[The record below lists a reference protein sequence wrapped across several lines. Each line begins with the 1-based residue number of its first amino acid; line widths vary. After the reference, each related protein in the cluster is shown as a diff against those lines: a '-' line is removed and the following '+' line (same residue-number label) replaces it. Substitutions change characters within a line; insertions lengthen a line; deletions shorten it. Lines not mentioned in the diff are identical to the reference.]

1 MITSTR
7 RLHSVNVTLCN
18 KIKTKVTHCN
28 NKRENQR
35 IRRKLAHFVGC
46 QTLELAVF
54 DTSAV
59 KLDGA
64 LIGRIY
70 LMKFTA
76 IAAISSIALSSA
88 TSAIAGPEAE
98 VLHWWTSG
106 GEAKSVAVL
115 QKEFADNGG
124 TWTDMPVAGGGGD
137 AAMAAL
143 RARVL
148 SGNAPTAVQLKGP
161 AIQEWY
167 EEGVLAD
174 ISSVAEAQGWSAVLP
189 ASIAGH
195 MKCEGS
201 WCAAPVNV
209 HRVDWIW
216 ANASVLEANGIDMP
230 STWDEFNAAAE
241 KLQAAGIIPLAHG
254 GQAWQDAT
262 VFEAVALGIL
272 GANGFHKAFVE
283 LDEETLTSDAMVA
296 VFDQMRKM
304 RGYVDPNFSGRDW
317 NLATAMVMNG
327 EAAFQIMGDWA
338 KGEFMAAGKV
348 PGEDF
353 LCLST
358 PGEGF
363 LYNVDSFAMFAV
375 DGEDKTQGQNLLAE
389 LIVGQNFQK
398 VFNLNKGSIPARTD
412 VALDEFDTCAHI
424 SAADMSASSLSGS
437 LLPSYAHGMAL
448 RGAQSGAI
456 TDVVTAHFNSDMS
469 SAEAVAQLAKAVAN
483 SY

>member
-1 MITSTR
+1 MKSHVFGAVSGLAIIAST
-7 RLHSVNVTLCN
+7 
-18 KIKTKVTHCN
+18 
-28 NKRENQR
+28 
-35 IRRKLAHFVGC
+35 A
-46 QTLELAVF
+46 AV
-54 DTSAV
+54 AE
-59 KLDGA
+59 
-64 LIGRIY
+64 
-70 LMKFTA
+70 
-76 IAAISSIALSSA
+76 
-88 TSAIAGPEAE
+88 PQAE
-98 VLHWWTSG
+98 VLHYWTSG

-115 QKEFADNGG
+115 QEEFAANGG

-137 AAMAAL
+137 AAGTAL

-148 SGNAPTAVQLKGP
+148 AGNAPTAAQIKGP

-174 ISSVAEAQGWSAVLP
+174 ISAVAEANGWADVLP

-195 MKCEGS
+195 MQCDGT

-216 ANASVLEANGIDMP
+216 ANAEVLSANGIDMP
-230 STWDEFNAAAE
+230 TSWDEFNAAAE

-272 GANGFHKAFVE
+272 GAEGFHKAFVE
-283 LDEETLTSDAMVA
+283 LDMDTLKSDDMKA
-296 VFDQMRKM
+296 VFDQMRTM
-304 RGYVDPNFSGRDW
+304 RGFVDGNFSGRDW

-353 LCLST
+353 LCAST

-363 LYNVDSFAMFAV
+363 LYNVDSFAMFSV
-375 DGEDKTQGQNLLAE
+375 GGEDKQAGQALLAE
-389 LIVGQNFQK
+389 LVVGKKFQE

-412 VALDEFDTCAHI
+412 VALDAFDSCALL
-424 SAADMSASSLSGS
+424 SAADMQASSEGGS

-469 SAEAVAQLAKAVAN
+469 SDDAVQQLADAIAN
-483 SY
+483 SL

>member
-1 MITSTR
+1 M
-7 RLHSVNVTLCN
+7 TL
-18 KIKTKVTHCN
+18 KSA
-28 NKRENQR
+28 
-35 IRRKLAHFVGC
+35 LAASA
-46 QTLELAVF
+46 AV
-54 DTSAV
+54 
-59 KLDGA
+59 
-64 LIGRIY
+64 
-70 LMKFTA
+70 
-76 IAAISSIALSSA
+76 SIISA
-88 TSAIAGPEAE
+88 TAGFAGPEAE

-115 QKEFADNGG
+115 QEEFASKGG

-137 AAMAAL
+137 AAMTAL

-174 ISSVAEAQGWSAVLP
+174 ISSVAQANGWADVLP

-195 MKCEGS
+195 MKCEGT

-209 HRVDWIW
+209 HRIDWIW
-216 ANASVLEANGIDMP
+216 ANAAILEANGIAMP
-230 STWDEFNAAAE
+230 STWAEFNAAAE
-241 KLQAAGIIPLAHG
+241 KLQAAGITPLAHG

-262 VFEAVALGIL
+262 VFEAVALGVG
-272 GANGFHKAFVE
+272 GAEFFQKAFVE
-283 LDEETLTSDAMVA
+283 LDEATLTSDTMKA
-296 VFDQMRKM
+296 VFDQMRTM
-304 RGYVDPNFSGRDW
+304 RGFVDSNFSGRDW

-338 KGEFMAAGKV
+338 KGEFLAAGKQ
-348 PGEDF
+348 PGKDF
-353 LCLST
+353 LCAST

-363 LYNVDSFAMFAV
+363 LYNVDSFAMFDVAG
-375 DGEDKTQGQNLLAE
+375 DDKTAGQLLLAE
-389 LIVGQNFQK
+389 LIVGKNFQK

-412 VALDEFDTCAHI
+412 VALDQFDSCAHT
-424 SAADMSASSLSGS
+424 SAKDMADSNAGGS

-456 TDVVTAHFNSDMS
+456 TDVVTSHFNSDMS
-469 SAEAVAQLAKAVAN
+469 SDDAVQMLLQAVQN
-483 SY
+483 SM

>member
-1 MITSTR
+1 MN
-7 RLHSVNVTLCN
+7 LLSV
-18 KIKTKVTHCN
+18 
-28 NKRENQR
+28 
-35 IRRKLAHFVGC
+35 
-46 QTLELAVF
+46 
-54 DTSAV
+54 SAV
-59 KLDGA
+59 SGVA
-64 LIGRIY
+64 LVAA
-70 LMKFTA
+70 TA
-76 IAAISSIALSSA
+76 AFAE
-88 TSAIAGPEAE
+88 PQAE
-98 VLHWWTSG
+98 VLHYWTSG

-115 QKEFADNGG
+115 QEEFAANGG

-137 AAMAAL
+137 AAMTAL

-174 ISSVAEAQGWSAVLP
+174 ISAVAEANNWADVLP

-195 MKCEGS
+195 MMCEGT

-216 ANASVLEANGIDMP
+216 ANADVLEANDIAMP
-230 STWDEFNAAAE
+230 TSWAEFNAAAE

-272 GANGFHKAFVE
+272 GADGFHKAFVE
-283 LDEETLTSDAMVA
+283 LDTATLTSAEMVA
-296 VFDQMRKM
+296 VFDQMRTM
-304 RGYVDPNFSGRDW
+304 RGFVDSNFSGRDW

-353 LCLST
+353 LCAST
-358 PGEGF
+358 PGDGF

-375 DGEDKTQGQNLLAE
+375 DGEDRQAGQALLAE
-389 LIVGQNFQK
+389 LVVGQNFQK

-412 VALDEFDTCAHI
+412 VALDEFDSCALL
-424 SAADMSASSLSGS
+424 SASDMAESSENGS

-469 SAEAVAQLAKAVAN
+469 SSEAVQMLADAVAN
-483 SY
+483 SM

>member
-1 MITSTR
+1 MKTHVMGAVSCLAIVASTAA
-7 RLHSVNVTLCN
+7 
-18 KIKTKVTHCN
+18 
-28 NKRENQR
+28 
-35 IRRKLAHFVGC
+35 LAEP
-46 QTLELAVF
+46 Q
-54 DTSAV
+54 
-59 KLDGA
+59 
-64 LIGRIY
+64 
-70 LMKFTA
+70 
-76 IAAISSIALSSA
+76 
-88 TSAIAGPEAE
+88 AE
-98 VLHWWTSG
+98 VLHYWTSG

-115 QKEFADNGG
+115 QEEFAANGG

-137 AAMAAL
+137 AAGTAL

-148 SGNAPTAVQLKGP
+148 AGNAPTAAQIKGP

-174 ISSVAEAQGWSAVLP
+174 ISAVAEANNWADVLP

-195 MKCEGS
+195 MQCEGT

-216 ANASVLEANGIDMP
+216 ANAEVLAANGIEMP
-230 STWDEFNAAAE
+230 TTWDEFNAAAE
-241 KLQAAGIIPLAHG
+241 QLQAAGIIPLAHG

-272 GANGFHKAFVE
+272 GPDGFHKAFVE
-283 LDEETLTSDAMVA
+283 LDTETLTSDEMKA
-296 VFDQMRKM
+296 VFDQMRTM
-304 RGYVDPNFSGRDW
+304 RGFVDSNFSGRDW

-338 KGEFMAAGKV
+338 KGEFMAAGQV

-353 LCLST
+353 LCAST
-358 PGEGF
+358 PGDGF
-363 LYNVDSFAMFAV
+363 LYNVDSFAMFEV
-375 DGEDKTQGQNLLAE
+375 DGEEKQEGQALLAE
-389 LIVGQNFQK
+389 LVVGQNFQE

-412 VALDEFDTCAHI
+412 VSLDAFDSCAI
-424 SAADMSASSLSGS
+424 LSAEDMAASNESGS

-469 SAEAVAQLAKAVAN
+469 SEDAVQQLAAAIAN
-483 SY
+483 SL

>member
-1 MITSTR
+1 M
-7 RLHSVNVTLCN
+7 
-18 KIKTKVTHCN
+18 KTTV
-28 NKRENQR
+28 
-35 IRRKLAHFVGC
+35 
-46 QTLELAVF
+46 
-54 DTSAV
+54 
-59 KLDGA
+59 
-64 LIGRIY
+64 
-70 LMKFTA
+70 FTA
-76 IAAISSIALSSA
+76 V
-88 TSAIAGPEAE
+88 SAIALTLAAPAVAEPQAE

-137 AAMAAL
+137 AAMTAL

-174 ISSVAEAQGWSAVLP
+174 ISAVAEAEGWADVLP

-195 MKCEGS
+195 MKCDGN

-216 ANASVLEANGIDMP
+216 ANAEVLAANGIEMP
-230 STWDEFNAAAE
+230 NSWDEFNAAAD
-241 KLQAAGIIPLAHG
+241 KLAAAGITPLAHG

-272 GANGFHKAFVE
+272 GADGFQKAFVD
-283 LDEETLTSDAMVA
+283 LDMETLKSDGMVA

-304 RGYVDPNFSGRDW
+304 RGYVDDNFSGRDW

-327 EAAFQIMGDWA
+327 EAGFQIMGDWA
-338 KGEFMAAGKV
+338 KGEFLAAGKV
-348 PGEDF
+348 PGDDF
-353 LCLST
+353 LCASV
-358 PGEGF
+358 PGDGF
-363 LYNVDSFAMFAV
+363 LYNVDSFAMFDV
-375 DGEDKTQGQNLLAE
+375 KGDDKQAGQALLAE
-389 LIVGQNFQK
+389 LIVGKNFQE
-398 VFNLNKGSIPARTD
+398 VFNLNKGSIPARVD
-412 VALDEFDTCAHI
+412 VALDAFDSCAHL
-424 SAADMSASSLSGS
+424 SAKDMTDSADNGS

-469 SAEAVAQLAKAVAN
+469 SAEAVQMLANAVQN
-483 SY
+483 SL

>member
-1 MITSTR
+1 M
-7 RLHSVNVTLCN
+7 TL
-18 KIKTKVTHCN
+18 KSA
-28 NKRENQR
+28 
-35 IRRKLAHFVGC
+35 LAASA
-46 QTLELAVF
+46 AV
-54 DTSAV
+54 
-59 KLDGA
+59 
-64 LIGRIY
+64 
-70 LMKFTA
+70 
-76 IAAISSIALSSA
+76 SIISA
-88 TSAIAGPEAE
+88 TAGFAGPEAE

-115 QKEFADNGG
+115 QEEFASKGG

-137 AAMAAL
+137 AAMTAL

-174 ISSVAEAQGWSAVLP
+174 ISSVAQANGWADVLP

-195 MKCEGS
+195 MKCEGT

-209 HRVDWIW
+209 HRIDWIW
-216 ANASVLEANGIDMP
+216 ANAAILEANGIAMP
-230 STWDEFNAAAE
+230 TTWAEFNAAAE
-241 KLQAAGIIPLAHG
+241 KLQAAGITPLAHG

-262 VFEAVALGIL
+262 VFEAVALGVG
-272 GANGFHKAFVE
+272 GAEFFQKAFVE
-283 LDEETLTSDAMVA
+283 LDEATLTSDTMKA
-296 VFDQMRKM
+296 VFDQMRTM
-304 RGYVDPNFSGRDW
+304 RGFVDSNFSGRDW

-338 KGEFMAAGKV
+338 KGEFLAAGKQ
-348 PGEDF
+348 PGKDF
-353 LCLST
+353 LCAST

-363 LYNVDSFAMFAV
+363 LYNVDRFAMFVVAG
-375 DGEDKTQGQNLLAE
+375 DDKTAGQLLLAE
-389 LIVGQNFQK
+389 LIVGKNFQK

-412 VALDEFDTCAHI
+412 VALDEFDSCAHT
-424 SAADMSASSLSGS
+424 SAKDMADSNAGGS

-456 TDVVTAHFNSDMS
+456 TDVVTSHFNSDMS
-469 SAEAVAQLAKAVAN
+469 SDDAVQMLLQAVQN
-483 SY
+483 SM

>member
-1 MITSTR
+1 MKNFAVGAVSFCALVAST
-7 RLHSVNVTLCN
+7 
-18 KIKTKVTHCN
+18 
-28 NKRENQR
+28 
-35 IRRKLAHFVGC
+35 
-46 QTLELAVF
+46 
-54 DTSAV
+54 
-59 KLDGA
+59 
-64 LIGRIY
+64 
-70 LMKFTA
+70 
-76 IAAISSIALSSA
+76 AAFAE
-88 TSAIAGPEAE
+88 PQAE
-98 VLHWWTSG
+98 VLHYWTSG

-137 AAMAAL
+137 AAMTAL

-174 ISSVAEAQGWSAVLP
+174 ISAVAEANNWEAVLP

-195 MKCEGS
+195 MKCEGT

-216 ANASVLEANGIDMP
+216 ANAEVLKANGIEMP
-230 STWDEFNAAAE
+230 TTWDEFNAAAT

-272 GANGFHKAFVE
+272 GAEGFHKAFVE
-283 LDEETLTSDAMVA
+283 LDKETLTSDAMVA
-296 VFDQMRKM
+296 VFDQMRTM
-304 RGYVDPNFSGRDW
+304 RGFVDSNFSGRDW

-358 PGEGF
+358 PGDGF

-375 DGEDKTQGQNLLAE
+375 DGDDKKAGQDLLAE
-389 LIVGQNFQK
+389 LVVGQNFQK

-412 VALDEFDTCAHI
+412 VALDDFDSCAKL
-424 SAADMSASSLSGS
+424 SAADMAASSENGS

-448 RGAQSGAI
+448 RGAQAGAI

-469 SAEAVAQLAKAVAN
+469 SADAVQMMADAIAN
-483 SY
+483 SM

>member
-1 MITSTR
+1 M
-7 RLHSVNVTLCN
+7 TL
-18 KIKTKVTHCN
+18 KSA
-28 NKRENQR
+28 
-35 IRRKLAHFVGC
+35 LAASA
-46 QTLELAVF
+46 AV
-54 DTSAV
+54 
-59 KLDGA
+59 
-64 LIGRIY
+64 
-70 LMKFTA
+70 
-76 IAAISSIALSSA
+76 SIISA
-88 TSAIAGPEAE
+88 TAGFAGPEAE

-115 QKEFADNGG
+115 HEEFASKGG

-137 AAMAAL
+137 AAMTAL

-174 ISSVAEAQGWSAVLP
+174 ISSVAQANGWADVLP

-195 MKCEGS
+195 MKCEGT

-209 HRVDWIW
+209 HRIDWIW
-216 ANASVLEANGIDMP
+216 ANAAILEANGIAMP
-230 STWDEFNAAAE
+230 STWAEFNAAAE
-241 KLQAAGIIPLAHG
+241 KLQAAGITPLAHG

-262 VFEAVALGIL
+262 VFEAVALGVG
-272 GANGFHKAFVE
+272 GAEFFQKAFVE
-283 LDEETLTSDAMVA
+283 LDEATLTSDTMKA
-296 VFDQMRKM
+296 VFDQMRTM
-304 RGYVDPNFSGRDW
+304 RGFVDSNFSGRDW

-338 KGEFMAAGKV
+338 KGEFLAAGKQ
-348 PGEDF
+348 PGKDF
-353 LCLST
+353 LCAST

-363 LYNVDSFAMFAV
+363 LYNVDSFAMFDVAG
-375 DGEDKTQGQNLLAE
+375 DDKTAGQLLLAE
-389 LIVGQNFQK
+389 LIVGKNFQK

-412 VALDEFDTCAHI
+412 VALDEFDSCAHT
-424 SAADMSASSLSGS
+424 SAKDMADSNAGGS

-456 TDVVTAHFNSDMS
+456 TDVVTSHFNSDMS
-469 SAEAVAQLAKAVAN
+469 SDDAVQMLLQAVQN
-483 SY
+483 SM